1 MQNTVDH
8 ANVSELAEVL
18 GARFDKSVKK
28 ADNDQA
34 CGESC
39 AVEPSKA

>member
-18 GARFDKSVKK
+18 GAKFDSDVKK
-28 ADNDQA
+28 EELSQA
-34 CGESC
+34 CGET
-39 AVEPSKA
+39 

>member
-18 GARFDKSVKK
+18 GAKFDASVKK
-28 ADNDQA
+28 AENDQA
-34 CGESC
+34 CGDSC
-39 AVEPSKA
+39 AVEPAKA